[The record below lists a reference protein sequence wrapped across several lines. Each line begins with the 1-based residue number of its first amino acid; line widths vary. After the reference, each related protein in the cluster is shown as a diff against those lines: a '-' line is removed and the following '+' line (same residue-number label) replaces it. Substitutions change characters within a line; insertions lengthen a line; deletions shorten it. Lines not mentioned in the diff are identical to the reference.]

1 MKEVLNNLDDI
12 AYKLN
17 ELLKQKSKRK
27 VSNDIMA
34 LHDEFT
40 SLYKKVRDEHG
51 ELNDSIE
58 EILYDLIMDIRWG
71 RETSV
76 ISKITAEKQKH

>member
-1 MKEVLNNLDDI
+1 MNEILKNLERI
-12 AYKLN
+12 ARKLN

-27 VSNDIMA
+27 ISNDIIE
-34 LHDEFT
+34 LHGEFS
-40 SLYKKVRDEHG
+40 SLYKKIRDEHG

-76 ISKITAEKQKH
+76 MSKITAEKQRH

>member
-1 MKEVLNNLDDI
+1 MNEILNNLEEI

-27 VSNDIMA
+27 ISTDIIA
-34 LHDEFT
+34 VHDEFS
-40 SLYKKVRDEHG
+40 SLYKKIRDEHG

-76 ISKITAEKQKH
+76 MSKITAEKQRH

>member
-1 MKEVLNNLDDI
+1 MNEILNNLEEI

-17 ELLKQKSKRK
+17 ELLKLKSKRK
-27 VSNDIMA
+27 ISTDIIA
-34 LHDEFT
+34 VHDEFS
-40 SLYKKVRDEHG
+40 SLYKKIRDEHG

-76 ISKITAEKQKH
+76 MSKITAEKQRH